1 VDLDD
6 FIEPEVGVAV
16 AVTAALVSPPVRRVV
31 RKGAVYGLA
40 GLLIARDKLA
50 ALAGGLRQRAQAA
63 VQPAEGAA
71 APASAPS

>member
-1 VDLDD
+1 VELDD

-40 GLLIARDKLA
+40 GLLMARDKIAGLA
-50 ALAGGLRQRAQAA
+50 SGLRQRAQAA

-71 APASAPS
+71 APAAGPT